1 VVGGLL
7 TGLCVVLAGLML
19 VPAALGLQRYVI
31 VGDSMGG
38 AYARGS
44 LVLEEVVPTTELE
57 RGDVITY
64 DPPAGTGPAGVVTH
78 RIVRISEPVAGRL
91 VFQTKG
97 DANRTSDP
105 WKFTLGPTQARA
117 VLAIPLVGYVYA
129 GLSERWVRMVAIGL
143 PALLLGGWAA
153 LRLWREDEPEPAAA

>member
-1 VVGGLL
+1 MVGGVL
-7 TGLCVVLAGLML
+7 TAACVVVAALML

-38 AYARGS
+38 QYARGS
-44 LVLEEVVPTTELE
+44 LVLEEVVPSADLE

-64 DPPAGTGPAGVVTH
+64 TPPAGSGPGGFVTH
-78 RIVRISEPVAGRL
+78 RIIEISEPVAGRR

-97 DANRTSDP
+97 DANHASDP

-117 VLAIPLVGYVYA
+117 VLSLPLVGYVYSA
-129 GLSERWVRMVAIGL
+129 LGTRWVRMVVIGL

-153 LRLWREDEPEPAAA
+153 VRLWRDEPEPQPA